1 MSRMLTTM
9 LGAMAVDAAGR
20 SFTESKGGLLVP
32 DTDSLSHNAGESD
45 PLAHNAGACG
55 CGSGALAPSGG
66 CCSVCGP
73 GGVPMSGG
81 TASAA
86 RLLMGLWPNAS
97 SMIASIATGIGARGD
112 QGGAVSAEEVAKS
125 IEARGDQAR
134 GGCVPYMNAVRDCLC
149 MVELPSQR
157 VTVGAAGTATLLIAP
172 QAGWFFAFYFDINV
186 NRPGVAPSNP
196 VVPPGEYLIERPRV
210 RGCPPSPCIPPPATG
225 TAQTIPMSGN
235 FLAAPQTCSGCG
247 RPFIAVIPNLSN
259 GTPLEINLS
268 GLAQN
273 DVAQAIVR
281 GFCFDT
287 RICC

>member
-1 MSRMLTTM
+1 MLTTM
-9 LGAMAVDAAGR
+9 LGAMAVDAGAR
-20 SFTESKGGLLVP
+20 SFTERESGLLEP
-32 DTDSLSHNAGESD
+32 ASDSLSHNAGESD
-45 PLAHNAGACG
+45 PLSHNAGACG

-66 CCSVCGP
+66 CCAVCGP
-73 GGVPMSGG
+73 GGTPMSGG
-81 TASAA
+81 AASAA

-112 QGGAVSAEEVAKS
+112 GGGAVSAKEVAKS
-125 IEARGDQAR
+125 VEDVGDVAR
-134 GGCVPYMNAVRDCLC
+134 GGCVPYYNAVRDCLC

-157 VTVGAAGTATLLIAP
+157 LVVPASGNVTLLIAP
-172 QAGWFFAFYFDINV
+172 QAGWFFAFYLDINV
-186 NRPGVAPSNP
+186 NRPGVAPANP
-196 VVPPGEYLIERPRV
+196 VVPPGEYLVERPRV
-210 RGCPPSPCIPPPATG
+210 RGCPPSPCIPPNTAG
-225 TAQTIPMSGN
+225 TAQTIPMAGN

-273 DVAQAIVR
+273 DVAQAVVR

>member
-9 LGAMAVDAAGR
+9 LGAMAVDAGAR
-20 SFTESKGGLLVP
+20 SFQERESGLLVP
-32 DTDSLSHNAGESD
+32 ERDSLSHNAGDAD

-81 TASAA
+81 GASAA

-97 SMIASIATGIGARGD
+97 SMIASVATGIGARGE
-112 QGGAVSAEEVAKS
+112 GGGKVSADEVANTVVNK
-125 IEARGDQAR
+125 GDEMR
-134 GGCVPYMNAVRDCLC
+134 GGCTPYASAVRDCLC

-157 VTVGAAGTATLLIAP
+157 IVVGAGGTATALIAP
-172 QAGWFFAFYFDINV
+172 QSGWFFGFYLDINV
-186 NRPGVAPSNP
+186 NRPGVAPANP
-196 VVPPGEYLIERPRV
+196 VVPPGEYLVERPRV
-210 RGCPPSPCIPPPATG
+210 RGCPPSPCIPPPSTG
-225 TAQTIPMSGN
+225 TAQSIPMAGN
-235 FLAAPQTCSGCG
+235 FLSAPQTCSGCG

-259 GTPLEINLS
+259 GTPLEVNFS
-268 GLAQN
+268 GLAVG
-273 DVAQAIVR
+273 DVVQAVVR

>member
-1 MSRMLTTM
+1 M
-9 LGAMAVDAAGR
+9 R
-20 SFTESKGGLLVP
+20 SFTRDHAPPGAIIKTATPRDIAAAL
-32 DTDSLSHNAGESD
+32 DHNVGQ
-45 PLAHNAGACG
+45 GCG
-55 CGSGALAPSGG
+55 CGSGIQPSGG

-73 GGVPMSGG
+73 GGKAMSGG
-81 TASAA
+81 NAAASRMIMNLFPNIGAA
-86 RLLMGLWPNAS
+86 
-97 SMIASIATGIGARGD
+97 IAAIQTGIGATGR
-112 QGGAVSAEEVAKS
+112 QGTVNAGEVAKA
-125 IEARGDQAR
+125 IEGYDAP
-134 GGCVPYMNAVRDCLC
+134 CTPYMDAVKDCLC

-157 VTVGAAGTATLLIAP
+157 VTVGAAGTATLTIQP
-172 QAGWFFAFYFDINV
+172 QSGWFFAYYFDINV
-186 NRPGVAPSNP
+186 NRPGVAPANP

-225 TAQTIPMSGN
+225 TAQTIPMAGN
-235 FLAAPQTCSGCG
+235 FLSAPQTCSGCG

-273 DVAQAIVR
+273 DVAQAVVR